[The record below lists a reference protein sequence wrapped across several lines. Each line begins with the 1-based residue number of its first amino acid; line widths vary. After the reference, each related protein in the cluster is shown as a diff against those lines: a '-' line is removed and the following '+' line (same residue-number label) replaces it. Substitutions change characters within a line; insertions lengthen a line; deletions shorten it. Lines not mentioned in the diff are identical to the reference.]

1 MTCLSVQPHNPLIF
15 LPSLLYLSSPPL
27 LPSGLL
33 PWTQE
38 SLEWVTCA
46 STLHCRKSPV
56 TCSRAANTCGMS
68 LKSESGGS
76 RVCVC
81 VCVRLCVSLSV
92 SVYMYVLQFNACRS
106 QHTIVLDCV
115 HALGCDRMFAA
126 IVSVCMSHL
135 IWKGGTK
142 IDWLP
147 FYICQVGCF
156 ECLHLQ

>member
-81 VCVRLCVSLSV
+81 VCLCASVRVC
-92 SVYMYVLQFNACRS
+92 ACMGVISGGRS
-106 QHTIVLDCV
+106 S
-115 HALGCDRMFAA
+115 A
-126 IVSVCMSHL
+126 CMSFYCA
-135 IWKGGTK
+135 T
-142 IDWLP
+142 LP
-147 FYICQVGCF
+147 SSVPQLVPTPSTGVPGPVRGESSLPHTPTEACIHAV
-156 ECLHLQ
+156 LARKLQ